1 MTQSVRLALPAE
13 APAIAAVQRRSWT
26 QVFPA
31 AVAATVLDGVGLAE
45 MTASW
50 EAAIARPPLA
60 TLRVLVALDTVEAG
74 RPRVVGFAALGP
86 SADADAEPGADGE
99 VTEFAVDP
107 LAQRQGHGSR
117 LLQACVDTLAA
128 DGFTRAL
135 WWVRATDDPLRGF
148 LGAAGWAAD
157 GAHAEVG
164 SDDAADARLKLVR
177 LHTDISRH

>member
-1 MTQSVRLALPAE
+1 VTQSVRLALPAE
-13 APAIAAVQRRSWT
+13 AAAIAAVQRRSWT

-31 AVAATVLDGVGLAE
+31 PVAASVLDGVGLAD
-45 MTASW
+45 MAGSW
-50 EAAIARPPLA
+50 EAAITRPPLA

-86 SADADAEPGADGE
+86 SADDDAEPGLDGE
-99 VTEFAVDP
+99 VTEFAIDP

-128 DGFTRAL
+128 DGFARAR
-135 WWVRATDDPLRGF
+135 WWVRTGDDVVRAF
-148 LGAAGWAAD
+148 LVSAGWAAD

-164 SDDAADARLKLVR
+164 TSEDTRLKLVR
-177 LHTDISRH
+177 LHTDITSP